1 MGEMTDRAE
10 DVGRQAA
17 ESDWLDWCIR
27 AGLICYGVVHL
38 LIGWLS
44 LQLAFGD
51 RGEKASNKGAMQELS
66 KQPFGDALVW
76 AIAIGMFLLVLWRL
90 LEAFVGHRDKE
101 EGADR
106 IKARLVSGGK
116 AALYAAI
123 GISALNV
130 AMHSGSSGGSTWT
143 QTVMDW
149 PAGQWIIAL
158 VGLAVIAYG
167 ANHVRRGITEKYAKH
182 LSAEGKSGQTGKA
195 YLLFGKI
202 GYIGKGIA
210 IAIVGGLILYGGIT
224 HDASKSGNLDQ
235 ALHKVLTYPFG
246 QVLLVLI
253 AAGFVCYGLFCFARA
268 RHLST

>member
-1 MGEMTDRAE
+1 MAK
-10 DVGRQAA
+10 AA
-17 ESDWLDWCIR
+17 K
-27 AGLICYGVVHL
+27 
-38 LIGWLS
+38 
-44 LQLAFGD
+44 
-51 RGEKASNKGAMQELS
+51 KAASKAKGA
-66 KQPFGDALVW
+66 KKPA
-76 AIAIGMFLLVLWRL
+76 A
-90 LEAFVGHRDKE
+90 KE
-101 EGADR
+101 VKIRPINE
-106 IKARLVSGGK
+106 KFTKSG
-116 AALYAAI
+116 L
-123 GISALNV
+123 
-130 AMHSGSSGGSTWT
+130 
-143 QTVMDW
+143 
-149 PAGQWIIAL
+149 
-158 VGLAVIAYG
+158 
-167 ANHVRRGITEKYAKH
+167 AKH